1 MNDFQPLNLK
11 DLIDQAHQASANLA
25 QTPVQ
30 VRNLILKEL
39 VSTLQVQQDTI
50 LEANT
55 LDLET
60 MRDLAVADLAL
71 QWLKLTPERLSIVRQ
86 FIELLI
92 GLPDPLQ
99 MRSGTVANSLYGL
112 SGFRVLPQGVVCGL
126 YEFLPEFPILLASLC
141 LKTGNSLVIRGNAE
155 NTHTHQ
161 LWGNILSAILAKGNV
176 DPRCFYSF
184 PSDRSITSKDLT
196 ANDLAINLVIP
207 YGRPSFIQDIV
218 KQRTVPVLAPVM
230 GNCYLFWSASGSSDL
245 VRSIILDSHVGLPD
259 AVNAIEK
266 VLITS
271 NINFSLLNVLFN
283 HLREKG
289 FILKGDE
296 TLAAEFPD
304 LTMVESSEWSQPYL
318 NKTVAFKVVDSMD
331 EGIQWINRHSSGHG
345 DGLVTEAYRESQQ
358 FILGI
363 TSSAVFINTSSRF
376 SRLTSGPNGTIALG
390 MLGRKSVNQGAISI
404 EMFLKRSQIV
414 QGF

>member
-30 VRNLILKEL
+30 VRNLVLKEL
-39 VSTLQVQQDTI
+39 VNTLQAQKDTI

-161 LWGNILSAILAKGNV
+161 LWGNMLSAILTKGNI
-176 DPRCFYSF
+176 DQRCFYSF

-196 ANDLAINLVIP
+196 ANDLAINLVVP
-207 YGRPSFIQDIV
+207 YGRPSFIQEIV
-218 KQRTVPVLAPVM
+218 KQRTVPVLTPVM

-266 VLITS
+266 VLITP

-304 LTMVESSEWSQPYL
+304 LTMVEASEWSQAYL
-318 NKTVAFKVVDSMD
+318 NKTVAFKVVDCMD
-331 EGIQWINRHSSGHG
+331 EGIQWINRHSSGHA

-358 FILGI
+358 FILGV
-363 TSSAVFINTSSRF
+363 TSAAIFINASSRF
-376 SRLTSGPNGTIALG
+376 SRLTSGPSGTIALG
-390 MLGRKSVNQGAISI
+390 MLGRNSINQGAISI
-404 EMFLKRSQIV
+404 ERFLKRSQIV
-414 QGF
+414 QGY

>member
-11 DLIDQAHQASANLA
+11 DLIDEAHQASANLA

-30 VRNLILKEL
+30 VRNLVLKEL
-39 VSTLQVQQDTI
+39 VSTLQAQQDTI

-86 FIELLI
+86 FIESII

-99 MRSGTVANSLYGL
+99 MRSGTVANSLDGL

-126 YEFLPEFPILLASLC
+126 YEFLPEFPILLSSLC
-141 LKTGNSLVIRGNAE
+141 LKTGNSLMIRGNAE

-161 LWGNILSAILAKGNV
+161 LWGNMLSAILTKGNV

-184 PSDRSITSKDLT
+184 LSDRSVTLKDLT
-196 ANDLAINLVIP
+196 ANDLAINLVVP
-207 YGRPSFIQDIV
+207 YGRPSFIQEIV

-259 AVNAIEK
+259 PVNAIEK
-266 VLITS
+266 VLITP
-271 NINFSLLNVLFN
+271 NINFSLLNILFN

-318 NKTVAFKVVDSMD
+318 TKTVAFKIVDSIG
-331 EGIQWINRHSSGHG
+331 EGIQWINRHSSGHA

-358 FILGI
+358 FILGV
-363 TSSAVFINTSSRF
+363 TSSAVFINASSRF
-376 SRLTSGPNGTIALG
+376 SRLTSGPSGTIALG
-390 MLGRKSVNQGAISI
+390 MLGRNSINQGAISI
-404 EMFLKRSQIV
+404 EKFLKKSQIV
-414 QGF
+414 QGY

>member
-11 DLIDQAHQASANLA
+11 DLIDRAHQASANLA

-30 VRNLILKEL
+30 ARNLVLKEL
-39 VSTLQVQQDTI
+39 LSTLQAQKDTI

-60 MRDLAVADLAL
+60 VRDLAVADLAL

-99 MRSGTVANSLYGL
+99 IRSGTVANSLYSL

-161 LWGNILSAILAKGNV
+161 LWGNMLDTILKKGTI
-176 DPRCFYSF
+176 DPQCFYSF
-184 PSDRSITSKDLT
+184 ASDRSVTSKDLI
-196 ANDLAINLVIP
+196 ASDLPINLVVP

-218 KQRTVPVLAPVM
+218 KQRTVPALTPVM
-230 GNCYLFWSASGSSDL
+230 GNCYLFWSTSGSSDL
-245 VRSIILDSHVGLPD
+245 VRSIILDSHTGLPD

-266 VLITS
+266 VLITP

-289 FILKGDE
+289 FVLKGDE

-318 NKTVAFKVVDSMD
+318 NKTVAFKIVDSIS
-331 EGIQWINRHSSGHG
+331 EGIQWINCHSSGHA

-358 FILGI
+358 FISGI
-363 TSSAVFINTSSRF
+363 TSSTIFVNASSRF
-376 SRLTSGPNGTIALG
+376 SRLTSGP
-390 MLGRKSVNQGAISI
+390 SGAIGI
-404 EMFLKRSQIV
+404 ETFLKRSQIV

>member
-11 DLIDQAHQASANLA
+11 DLVDQAHQASANLA

-39 VSTLQVQQDTI
+39 VSTLQTQQDTI

-86 FIELLI
+86 FIESII

-99 MRSGTVANSLYGL
+99 IRSGTVANSFDGL

-141 LKTGNSLVIRGNAE
+141 LKTGNSLMIRGNAE

-161 LWGNILSAILAKGNV
+161 LWGNMLSAILTKGNV

-184 PSDRSITSKDLT
+184 PSDRSITSKDLM
-196 ANDLAINLVIP
+196 ANDLAINLVVP
-207 YGRPSFIQDIV
+207 YGRPSFIQEIV

-245 VRSIILDSHVGLPD
+245 VRSIILDSHVGWPD
-259 AVNAIEK
+259 AVNSIEK
-266 VLITS
+266 VLITP

-296 TLAAEFPD
+296 ILAADFPD

-331 EGIQWINRHSSGHG
+331 EGIQWINRHSSGHA

-358 FILGI
+358 FILGV
-363 TSSAVFINTSSRF
+363 TSSAVFINAPSRF
-376 SRLTSGPNGTIALG
+376 SRLTSGPSGTIALG
-390 MLGRKSVNQGAISI
+390 MLGRNSTNQGAISI
-404 EMFLKRSQIV
+404 ERFLKRSQIV
-414 QGF
+414 QGY